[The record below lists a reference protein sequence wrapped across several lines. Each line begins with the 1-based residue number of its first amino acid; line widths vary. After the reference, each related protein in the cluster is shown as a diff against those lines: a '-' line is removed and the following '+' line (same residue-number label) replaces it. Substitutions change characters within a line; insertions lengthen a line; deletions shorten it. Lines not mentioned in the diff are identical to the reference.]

1 MGADAAV
8 DTAAGAAADRP
19 PVTREL
25 ARFVADYP
33 AERVGERAATEVS
46 RAVLDLLGVMVAGSA
61 EPAARLMVDYA
72 VGQGAVGDIPV
83 LGAGVRLAPAM
94 AALAN
99 GTAGHALDYDD
110 IGLQAGHVSTAIV
123 PAALAMAEHTGAS
136 GRDTVAALALGY
148 EVTNRLTRLYPS
160 NLAGPYRHGYHKP
173 SVYSVFGATAAAGR
187 LAGLDAAGLA
197 TAFGIAASQAGGL
210 RVNFGTMTKPMH
222 AGNANRTAVE
232 AVTLAGLGFTAS
244 DMALE
249 GRYGWFDALCRGEG
263 RLDAVLADQDGPLAI
278 EQGMTYKAYPC
289 CGANHYAIDGVLWL
303 MSEAG
308 LRGDQVD
315 RVEVDI
321 HGPYLDD
328 VLIYPWPRSGLEGKF
343 CLPFTVAAAMV
354 DGAVTVRTFTDDTV
368 RRLTPSRPKV
378 RVHADPGLAPDVVRV
393 RIHTADG
400 RLLAHEHTTLRG
412 SLEQPLSW
420 AELAD
425 KFAENCAGLVGA
437 GSVADAVAGVEKLVT
452 LDSVRPITELLLG
465 ERPG

>member
-1 MGADAAV
+1 MGADV
-8 DTAAGAAADRP
+8 AADRP

-33 AERVGERAATEVS
+33 AARVGERAATEVG

-61 EPAARLMVDYA
+61 EPAARLMVDFA

-110 IGLQAGHVSTAIV
+110 IGLRAGHVSTAIV

-197 TAFGIAASQAGGL
+197 TAFGIAASQSGGL

-244 DMALE
+244 DVALE

-263 RLDAVLADQDGPLAI
+263 GLGEVLADQDGPLAI

-308 LRGDQVD
+308 LCGDQVD

-368 RRLTPSRPKV
+368 ARLASSRPKV
-378 RVHADPGLAPDVVRV
+378 RVYADPGLATDVVRV
-393 RIHTADG
+393 RIQTSDG
-400 RLLAHEHTTLRG
+400 RRLAHEHSTLRG
-412 SLEQPLSW
+412 SLEHPLSW
-420 AELAD
+420 AELVD
-425 KFAENCAGLVGA
+425 KFAENCAGRIGQGA
-437 GSVADAVAGVEKLVT
+437 VADVVAGVEKLVT
-452 LDSVRPITELLLG
+452 LDSVRPITERLLC
-465 ERPG
+465 ERRPG